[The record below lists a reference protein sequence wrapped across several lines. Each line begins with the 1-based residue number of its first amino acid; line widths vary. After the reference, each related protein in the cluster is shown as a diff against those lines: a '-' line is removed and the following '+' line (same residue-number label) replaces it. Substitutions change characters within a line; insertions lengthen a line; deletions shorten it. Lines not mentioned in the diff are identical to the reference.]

1 MDILIFYCI
10 QVHRVSFYHL
20 SYYVVTTWIKLLTS
34 VLLSFISLGLGNQV
48 QTMLLIFVLQNHC
61 QWLSND
67 QKIMNSVFKYIKK
80 VLKNNDRHSRK
91 EKIYLLEIW
100 KVYYRGDFIGI

>member
-1 MDILIFYCI
+1 
-10 QVHRVSFYHL
+10 
-20 SYYVVTTWIKLLTS
+20 
-34 VLLSFISLGLGNQV
+34 
-48 QTMLLIFVLQNHC
+48 MLLIFVLQNHC

-91 EKIYLLEIW
+91 EKIYLLEI
-100 KVYYRGDFIGI
+100 